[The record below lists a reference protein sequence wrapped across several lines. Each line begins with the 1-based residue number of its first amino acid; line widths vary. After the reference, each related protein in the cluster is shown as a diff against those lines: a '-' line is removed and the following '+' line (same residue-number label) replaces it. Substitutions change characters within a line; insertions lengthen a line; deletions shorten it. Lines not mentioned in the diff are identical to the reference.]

1 MTTAIENESNQWI
14 LPQWPAPSRVHA
26 CVTTRVGG
34 VSNASYAAMNLAD
47 HVNDDSEAVLENRR
61 LLKQRLDLPGEPAW
75 LQQTHSTE
83 VIKIDARQHYDPNA
97 DGSYTWDT
105 NVVCAVLTADC
116 LPLLLCDVHG
126 QGVAAVHAGWRGLA
140 NGIIEQTVEKMGV
153 IAGDLLVWLG
163 PAIGPERFEV
173 GADVLN
179 AFCDNNPQAEKA
191 FTKTAEDRWLAD
203 LYHLA
208 KLRLGTL
215 GVTKI
220 YGGDYCTY
228 NDEALFYSYRRDK
241 TTGRMASLIW
251 LSD

>member
-1 MTTAIENESNQWI
+1 
-14 LPQWPAPSRVHA
+14 
-26 CVTTRVGG
+26 
-34 VSNASYAAMNLAD
+34 MNLAG

-61 LLKQRLDLPGEPAW
+61 LLKQRLDLLEEPAW

-83 VIKIDARQHYDPNA
+83 VVKINAGQDFDANA

-105 NVVCAVLTADC
+105 DVVCAVLTADC
-116 LPLLLCDVHG
+116 LPLLLCDVRG
-126 QGVAAVHAGWRGLA
+126 QCVAAVHAGWRGLA
-140 NGIIEQTVEKMGV
+140 NGIIEQTVEKMSV
-153 IAGDLLVWLG
+153 VVSDLLVWLG

-191 FTKTAEDRWLAD
+191 FTKTTEDRWLAD

-208 KLRLGTL
+208 KIRLGAI
-215 GVTKI
+215 GVTEI
-220 YGGDYCTY
+220 SGGDYCTY

-251 LSD
+251 ISD